1 MSELD
6 RRLRDGLRRAADP
19 PVEVPPGLAEEL
31 VRRGAA
37 ASSAGGAATRWL
49 FGGTAIVAATTTIGW
64 LGLVGR
70 PAGTTEAV
78 RVDVGSAQVAYRD
91 CPGGVPLGVF
101 VSNDR
106 VLAVARNDGWIGV
119 RLPSD
124 VSRTVW
130 LPSQALRADDPQ
142 LLAALPLAR
151 CLQGEAIVASGP
163 FTTVA
168 GSTTTSTSTSSTSS
182 SLPAATSTVPPTTQ
196 AVAPTTQATV
206 PTTNPPSPT
215 TTQPPPPTTAPDQ
228 SPPSLANVG
237 ASPTSIK
244 DLGGA
249 GVCVPPGPN
258 VATVSAFASD
268 PQSGIADVQL
278 LWAVTQN
285 GSPVAG
291 GSGST
296 AMSPAGG
303 GTFTGS
309 VGPFDVLGG
318 SENGVVTIT
327 VRAKNG
333 AGLTVDATTSVTLV
347 NCNLI

>member
-1 MSELD
+1 
-6 RRLRDGLRRAADP
+6 
-19 PVEVPPGLAEEL
+19 LAEEL
-31 VRRGAA
+31 LRRGAA
-37 ASSAGGAATRWL
+37 ASSTGGAAARWL

-70 PAGTTEAV
+70 PEATVQAV
-78 RVDVGSAQVAYRD
+78 RLDVWSAQVAYRD
-91 CPGGVPLGVF
+91 CPSGAPLGVF

-106 VLAVARNDGWIGV
+106 VLAVARNEGWIGV
-119 RLPSD
+119 RLPSE

-130 LPSQALRADDPQ
+130 LPSSAVRADDPQ
-142 LLAALPLAR
+142 LLEALP
-151 CLQGEAIVASGP
+151 VASCLEGEVIAAP
-163 FTTVA
+163 GTSTTVEV
-168 GSTTTSTSTSSTSS
+168 STTTSTSTSTTS
-182 SLPAATSTVPPTTQ
+182 SLPASSTSVPPATTQ
-196 AVAPTTQATV
+196 AAAPTTQATV
-206 PTTNPPSPT
+206 PNTNPPAPT
-215 TTQPPPPTTAPDQ
+215 TTQPPPPTTAADQ

-237 ASPTSIK
+237 ASPSSIK

-249 GVCVPPGPN
+249 GVCIPPGPN

-268 PQSGIADVQL
+268 PQSGITEVQL

-296 AMSPAGG
+296 TMNSAAGD
-303 GTFTGS
+303 TFTGS

-318 SENGVVTIT
+318 SENGVVNIT
-327 VRAKNG
+327 VRARNG